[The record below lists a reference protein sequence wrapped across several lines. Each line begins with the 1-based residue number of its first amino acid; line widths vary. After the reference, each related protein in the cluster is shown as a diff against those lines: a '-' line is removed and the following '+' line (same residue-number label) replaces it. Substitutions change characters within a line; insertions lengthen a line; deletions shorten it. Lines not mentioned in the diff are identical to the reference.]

1 MYFLSLAREGR
12 LSVGLET
19 RLGGE
24 RQIMEQGGGRKERRD
39 SLVPRLSFFFHKKE
53 PGHEVK
59 EGVVEQLAT

>member
-1 MYFLSLAREGR
+1 M
-12 LSVGLET
+12 GLET

-39 SLVPRLSFFFHKKE
+39 SLVPRLIFFFHKKE

-59 EGVVEQLAT
+59 KGVVEQLAT